1 MKASLDFLL
10 KQHTFQLLE
19 MKESW
24 CYLQKCW
31 CLHTAHRKTSKI
43 RDIRGP
49 NIQMSIKNNPQ
60 EDIMHI
66 YNTYVS
72 TACTFTVVYLLH
84 LLTFC
89 KNVNIKHT
97 GSREKNLIKYICRPQ
112 SILFC
117 LDFVI
122 FFLMYSLFGW

>member
-1 MKASLDFLL
+1 
-10 KQHTFQLLE
+10 
-19 MKESW
+19 
-24 CYLQKCW
+24 
-31 CLHTAHRKTSKI
+31 
-43 RDIRGP
+43 
-49 NIQMSIKNNPQ
+49 
-60 EDIMHI
+60 MHI

-89 KNVNIKHT
+89 KNVNINHT

-122 FFLMYSLFGW
+122 FFFNVLSFWVVMENKIQFKNSSEDLEHVDIVTGKGRTIGQELKNNIIN